1 MNIRAFLLSKIAPAL
16 DSSRYEHYIFVIP
29 LGEQRQTAQC
39 LRFMNTTQNWS
50 LFELSYQYKPQPLFR
65 HLWLPVA
72 ALSLLGVQ
80 FLANGQSDNFND
92 GNDTSP
98 PPAWIRYNPILTGSW
113 SFPGG
118 NTYRLQSAPS
128 PDPVN
133 YGQGRAGSLL
143 PITYTNF
150 YVAADV
156 VNWDD
161 TIHQV
166 FGVVARIGSLGAGTT
181 TGYLF
186 SYDRGN
192 PNSSTAGGM
201 DIVRLDGEK
210 PTTLPRTG
218 VDSIHFNP
226 GTSYR
231 LEFVGIGTTLVGR
244 VYELPDT
251 LIPVLE
257 ITSTDTNY
265 ASGDSGVFV
274 ANNASESGYNGPA
287 DATFDNYLAAVGVPT
302 LFANFNDG
310 DDVNPPPAW
319 QRIDSIGKGS
329 WSFPNGN
336 SYRIQSAPSPDPANL
351 GQGRA
356 ASLKPGKFT
365 NFYAAADI
373 VGWDDTIH
381 QVFGIAARITTPGL
395 GTSSGY
401 LLTYDRGTSP
411 TDGNMDIVRVDGEK
425 PTTLSHVG
433 SDSIHLQPGTN
444 YRFAFIGDGNNLT
457 GQVYQ
462 LPDMSNPVVT
472 ISATDVNYGNGSCGL
487 IVANNASETGYNGP
501 ADATFDNFL
510 NTTAEPRLS
519 TSLSGGMVT
528 VTWPDIPYRFQKNP
542 DLSPGS
548 WTTVTSGI
556 VLGGGQN
563 TYTIP
568 AASAEYY
575 RLVYP

>member
-1 MNIRAFLLSKIAPAL
+1 MVAAGLLGLI
-16 DSSRYEHYIFVIP
+16 V
-29 LGEQRQTAQC
+29 
-39 LRFMNTTQNWS
+39 TQN
-50 LFELSYQYKPQPLFR
+50 P
-65 HLWLPVA
+65 A
-72 ALSLLGVQ
+72 I
-80 FLANGQSDNFND
+80 GQSDNFND

-98 PPAWIRYNPILTGSW
+98 PPAWSHYNPIGTGSW

-118 NTYRLQSAPS
+118 NTYRIQSAPS
-128 PDPVN
+128 PLPSV
-133 YGQGRAGSLL
+133 YKQGRAGSLL
-143 PITYTNF
+143 PIAYTNF
-150 YVAADV
+150 YVAVDI

-166 FGVVARIGSLGAGTT
+166 FGVVARVGSIGAGTT

-192 PNSSTAGGM
+192 PTNATAGGM
-201 DIVRLDGEK
+201 DIVRLDGEQ

-231 LEFVGIGTTLVGR
+231 LEFIGMGTTLVGR

-265 ASGDSGVFV
+265 ASGDCGIFV
-274 ANNASESGYNGPA
+274 ANNATESGYDGPA

-302 LFANFNDG
+302 LFDNFNDG

-319 QRIDSIGKGS
+319 QRIDSIIGTGS

-336 SYRIQSAPSPDPANL
+336 SYRIQAAPSPDPSTF

-356 ASLKPGKFT
+356 ASLKPGNFT
-365 NFYAAADI
+365 NFYAAVDI
-373 VGWDDTIH
+373 VAWDDTIH
-381 QVFGIAARITTPGL
+381 QVFGLAARISTPGL
-395 GTSSGY
+395 GTSDGY
-401 LLTYDRGTSP
+401 LFTYDRGNTNSP

-425 PTTLSHVG
+425 ATSLSTVG
-433 SDSIHLQPGTN
+433 ADSIHLQPGKQ
-444 YRFAFIGDGNNLT
+444 YRFAFIGSGNSLT
-457 GQVYQ
+457 GLVYQ
-462 LPDMSNPVVT
+462 LPDLSNPVVS
-472 ISATDVNYGNGSCGL
+472 ISASDGTYVNGSCGL
-487 IVANNASETGYNGP
+487 IVANNASELGYSGP

-510 NTTAEPRLS
+510 NTSAEPRLS
-519 TSLSGGMVT
+519 ASQSGGMVT
-528 VTWPDIPYRFQKNP
+528 VTWPAIPFRFQKTSS
-542 DLSPGS
+542 LTSPS
-548 WTTVTSGI
+548 WTTVTTGI
-556 VLGGGQN
+556 VQN
-563 TYTIP
+563 GDQNSYSVP
-568 AASAEYY
+568 ADSAEYY

>member
-1 MNIRAFLLSKIAPAL
+1 MNNSIQKHTR
-16 DSSRYEHYIFVIP
+16 
-29 LGEQRQTAQC
+29 
-39 LRFMNTTQNWS
+39 TTSPMRGLPRN
-50 LFELSYQYKPQPLFR
+50 LFQLFGQ
-65 HLWLPVA
+65 
-72 ALSLLGVQ
+72 ALSALGLLGASD
-80 FLANGQSDNFND
+80 LAVAQSDNFND

-98 PPAWIRYNPILTGSW
+98 PPAWIRYNPIGTGSW

-118 NTYRLQSAPS
+118 NTYRLQSAAS
-128 PDPVN
+128 PN
-133 YGQGRAGSLL
+133 AALYGQGRAGSLL

-150 YVAADV
+150 YVAADI

-166 FGVVARIGSLGAGTT
+166 SGVVARIGSLGAGTT

-192 PNSSTAGGM
+192 PTNATAGGM
-201 DIVRLDGEK
+201 DIVRLDGEA

-231 LEFVGIGTTLVGR
+231 LEFVGIGSILVGR

-265 ASGDSGVFV
+265 SSGDSGVFV

-302 LFANFNDG
+302 LFDNFNDG

-319 QRIDSIGKGS
+319 QRIDSIGTGS

-336 SYRIQSAPSPDPANL
+336 SYRIQTAPSPNPGTF

-356 ASLKPGKFT
+356 ASLKPGNFT
-365 NFYAAADI
+365 NFYAAVDV
-373 VGWDDTIH
+373 VGWDDSIH
-381 QVFGIAARITTPGL
+381 QAFGIAARITTPGL
-395 GTSSGY
+395 GTSDGY

-411 TDGNMDIVRVDGEK
+411 TDGNMDISRVDGEK

-433 SDSIHLQPGTN
+433 SDTIHLQPGQQ
-444 YRFAFIGDGNNLT
+444 YRFVFIGNGSSFT

-462 LPDMSNPVVT
+462 LPDTYNPVVSF
-472 ISATDVNYGNGSCGL
+472 SATDGTYVYGSCGL
-487 IVANNASETGYNGP
+487 LLTLA
-501 ADATFDNFL
+501 
-510 NTTAEPRLS
+510 
-519 TSLSGGMVT
+519 
-528 VTWPDIPYRFQKNP
+528 
-542 DLSPGS
+542 
-548 WTTVTSGI
+548 
-556 VLGGGQN
+556 
-563 TYTIP
+563 
-568 AASAEYY
+568 
-575 RLVYP
+575 